1 MRKGFRIF
9 ARIAARLTVMGALVW
24 GGWWLLMDG
33 DSPLPTEWHP
43 LDPLDVA
50 APESWLTGMK
60 LRRAVSSEATCLAAL
75 ETGAAF
81 RSLPPLEG
89 EGACGIDPRVSL
101 SRVGQAEMRPV
112 ETTCAVALRTAMWQR
127 HTLQPAA
134 EALGTTITGLRH
146 QSSYNCRAIRG
157 STNRLST
164 HATAEAIDVRGV
176 TLADG
181 RRLELVS
188 GWGGDAAE
196 AAFWR
201 AARDGACTWFVT
213 VLGPEYNALHAD
225 HFHLQSR
232 GWGLCR

>member
-1 MRKGFRIF
+1 MKWFRIL
-9 ARIAARLTVMGALVW
+9 ARIAIRLSTLGALVW
-24 GGWWLLMDG
+24 GGWWLLMEG

-43 LDPLDVA
+43 LEPLDVA

-60 LRRAVSSEATCLAAL
+60 LRRAVSSDALCLAAL
-75 ETGAAF
+75 ETGAMF
-81 RSLPPLEG
+81 RSLPALEG

-112 ETTCAVALRTAMWQR
+112 ETTCAVALRLAMWER
-127 HTLQPAA
+127 HSLRAA
-134 EALGTTITGLRH
+134 VERLGSGIARLHH

-157 STNRLST
+157 SATRLST

-176 TLADG
+176 TLTDG
-181 RRLELVS
+181 RHLDLLS
-188 GWGGDAAE
+188 GWAGDGDV

>member
-1 MRKGFRIF
+1 MKGA
-9 ARIAARLTVMGALVW
+9 ARILGRIAVRLSILGVILW

-33 DSPLPTEWHP
+33 DSPLPTQWHP
-43 LDPLDVA
+43 LEPLNVA

-75 ETGAAF
+75 ETGARFTAME
-81 RSLPPLEG
+81 PLEG

-101 SRVGQAEMRPV
+101 SGVGEVTLDPV
-112 ETTCAVALRTAMWQR
+112 QTTCAVALRTAMWER
-127 HTLQPAA
+127 HSLQSASQS
-134 EALGTTITGLRH
+134 LGSPITRIHH

-157 STNRLST
+157 STSRLST
-164 HATAEAIDVRGV
+164 HATGEAIDVRAV

-181 RRLELVS
+181 RRLELRA
-188 GWGGDAAE
+188 GWGEAGAE
-196 AAFWR
+196 ATFWR